1 MSHTHTPKWHMCAL
15 WMTQLAIS
23 SSIEQ
28 WNTAKILL
36 PTGQWQTS
44 IQPFSIHLTTS
55 PLHSGA
61 KRVGDAYPSW
71 LSSSPRG
78 HTGRQTTTCT
88 HSLWEF
94 RVPSSPLE
102 HVFGPWEED
111 GVPPHADRGTTCTHA
126 KTPWPGIEPTTFPL
140 RGDGANHCTVSLQL
154 QVNNLFPI
162 NNTIRSRLE

>member
-55 PLHSGA
+55 LHSGV

-111 GVPPHADRGTTCTHA
+111 GVPPTQTEGQRARTQRPHDRGSNPQPSRWEATALITA
-126 KTPWPGIEPTTFPL
+126 P
-140 RGDGANHCTVSLQL
+140 SLY
-154 QVNNLFPI
+154 NY
-162 NNTIRSRLE
+162 R